1 MPSPA
6 ARRSLVVGL
15 QAAFVV
21 AALWFAGS
29 RLAGQWTEAQG
40 ALRQLTPRPLPIL
53 AATVIVLATYALLVQ
68 LWRLVLVRWGAR
80 LSFTDAVHV
89 WSVANLGRWVP
100 GRVAQVAAMAY
111 MSQARGVSGTAAA
124 GSALLNTLLN
134 IAAGTLVAL
143 AAGGRLLDRMR
154 PGASTAALALVAAA
168 LLGMLAL
175 PWLLP
180 RAVALAAR
188 LLRRPGVVPPVIPP
202 AAIWWT
208 AAGNVV
214 AWLLYGAAFQL
225 FTFGV
230 LGQASGALSAYVAVY
245 TASYIIGYLV
255 VVMPGGL
262 VARELALG
270 LGMVAFGL
278 ATEPQAAV
286 VAVTS
291 RLWLTVLEVVPGLL
305 FLARSAARRRS
316 PLTPGDAP
324 H

>member
-1 MPSPA
+1 M
-6 ARRSLVVGL
+6 
-15 QAAFVV
+15 VV
-21 AALWFAGS
+21 ALWYAGS
-29 RLAGQWTEAQG
+29 RLADQWTEAEG

-53 AATVIVLATYALLVQ
+53 AATLLVLATYALLVQ

-80 LSFTDAVHV
+80 LAFVDAVHV

-154 PGASTAALALVAAA
+154 PGASSAALALVGAA
-168 LLGMLAL
+168 LVGMLLL

-188 LLRRPGVVPPVIPP
+188 LLRRPGIRAPAIPP

-225 FTFGV
+225 FTLGV
-230 LGQASGALSAYVAVY
+230 LGEASGALSAYVAVY

-278 ATEPQAAV
+278 ATEPQAAL